1 MAAFKILSL
10 TLVFSNETMM
20 CAGDFVIVCFVLFLL
35 GSLSLGIYGLMYFI
49 ISMEFLTNIFEN
61 ISSAL
66 FSHSSSLGQKRGL
79 GTCPSTATSYLLHAY
94 MEKAFF
100 SLLPAF
106 HLSQEHPVWKL
117 VGKACE

>member
-20 CAGDFVIVCFVLFLL
+20 CASDFVIVCFVLFLL
-35 GSLSLGIYGLMYFI
+35 GSLSLEIYGLMYFI
-49 ISMEFLTNIFEN
+49 FMEFLTNIFEN

-79 GTCPSTATSYLLHAY
+79 GTCPNTATSYLLHAC